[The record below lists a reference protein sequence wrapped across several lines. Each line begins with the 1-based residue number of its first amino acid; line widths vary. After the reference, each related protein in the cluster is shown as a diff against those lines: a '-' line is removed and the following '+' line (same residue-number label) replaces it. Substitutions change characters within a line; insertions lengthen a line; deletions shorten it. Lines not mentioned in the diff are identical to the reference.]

1 MNDSSKNRKRARVL
15 AITSGKG
22 GVGKTNVSTNLA
34 IALAR
39 QGSRVC
45 VFDADTSLANVN
57 ILLGIQPAMT
67 LEHLLDGRAGIEDII
82 VKAPGDI
89 SIIPAASGIAEF
101 TRLPPGRQKLL
112 LDALK
117 SLEQSHDYLIIDTA
131 AGIGSNVTMFLQS
144 VEHCLLVVTPEPTSL
159 TDAFALMKV
168 LRQQRCETRVHIL
181 TNMVD
186 SYPESIDVYKRLGA
200 ACNRYLGTR
209 PHYFGYIVRDDA
221 LRRAVQQQ
229 KPVVIGYPGAP
240 VSARF
245 MSLARSMDQLLGAT
259 HTPGAFSLFWQKLF
273 VRQHRKHHTSQA
285 ELRPVNPVLLA
296 KPASRSKYNNGTII
310 KLQQG
315 MAGLIRSR
323 VLSDKAMCKLIS
335 SLLILIEKHYP
346 EITVEGLKPE
356 GETDRRSLQNKLR

>member
-1 MNDSSKNRKRARVL
+1 MSSNKTGKRARVL

-57 ILLGIQPAMT
+57 ILLGIQPELT
-67 LEHLLDGRAGIEDII
+67 LEHLLDGRAGIEDIM

-89 SIIPAASGIAEF
+89 AIIPAASGIAEF
-101 TRLPPGRQKLL
+101 TRLTPDRQKLL

-117 SLEQSHDYLIIDTA
+117 TLEQTHDYLIIDTA
-131 AGIGSNVTMFLQS
+131 AGIGSNVTLFLQS

-168 LRQQRCETRVHIL
+168 LRQQRCETRIHIL

-186 SYPESIDVYKRLGA
+186 SYPESINVYKRLSA
-200 ACNRYLGTR
+200 ACKRYLGTR

-229 KPVVIGYPGAP
+229 TPVMLGYPGAP

-245 MSLARSMDQLLGAT
+245 MSLARSTDQLLGAT
-259 HTPGAFSLFWQKLF
+259 HVPGAFSLFWQKLF
-273 VRQHRKHHTSQA
+273 VRQHHRHHTEKA
-285 ELRPVNPVLLA
+285 ALRPVNTVPAA
-296 KPASRSKYNNGTII
+296 KPRPRRSFNKAAII
-310 KLQQG
+310 RLQQG

-323 VLSDKAMCKLIS
+323 VLSGTAMCKLIS
-335 SLLILIEKHYP
+335 SLLILLEKHYP
-346 EITVEGLKPE
+346 EITVEDLKADSEPSKRI
-356 GETDRRSLQNKLR
+356 GTGAT